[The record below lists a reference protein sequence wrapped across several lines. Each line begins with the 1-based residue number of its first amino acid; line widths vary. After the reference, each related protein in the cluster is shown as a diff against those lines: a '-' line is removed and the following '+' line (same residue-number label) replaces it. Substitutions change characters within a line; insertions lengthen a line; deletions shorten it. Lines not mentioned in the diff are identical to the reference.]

1 MGGMTQTLTGAA
13 MTDTGVNR
21 KWDELADR
29 GDLRTAMQRI
39 DSCFDRIDNR
49 FDRIER
55 LHWIQIIAIVCGLV
69 AISLK

>member
-13 MTDTGVNR
+13 MTDTEVDR

-39 DSCFDRIDNR
+39 DKR

-55 LHWIQIIAIVCGLV
+55 LHWIQFIAFVCGLV

>member
-1 MGGMTQTLTGAA
+1 MSA
-13 MTDTGVNR
+13 DTEVDR

-29 GDLRTAMQRI
+29 GDLRTAMQ
-39 DSCFDRIDNR
+39 RIDNR

-55 LHWIQIIAIVCGLV
+55 LHWIQIIAIVSGLV

>member
-1 MGGMTQTLTGAA
+1 MGGMTQTLIGAA
-13 MTDTGVNR
+13 MTDTEVDR

-29 GDLRTAMQRI
+29 GDLRTVMQRI
-39 DSCFDRIDNR
+39 DKR

-55 LHWIQIIAIVCGLV
+55 LQWIKIITFACGLV

>member
-1 MGGMTQTLTGAA
+1 
-13 MTDTGVNR
+13 MTDTEVDR

-29 GDLRTAMQRI
+29 GDLRTAMQHT
-39 DSCFDRIDNR
+39 DHR

-55 LHWIQIIAIVCGLV
+55 LEWIKIITFVCGLV

>member
-13 MTDTGVNR
+13 MTDTEVDR

-39 DSCFDRIDNR
+39 DNR

-55 LHWIQIIAIVCGLV
+55 LQWIKIITFVCGLI

>member
-13 MTDTGVNR
+13 LTDYEVDR

-29 GDLRTAMQRI
+29 GDLRTVMQ
-39 DSCFDRIDNR
+39 RIDNR

>member
-1 MGGMTQTLTGAA
+1 MSSDNEVA
-13 MTDTGVNR
+13 R
-21 KWDELADR
+21 KWDELVDR
-29 GDLRTAMQRI
+29 GDLRTVMHRI
-39 DSCFDRIDNR
+39 DRR

>member
-1 MGGMTQTLTGAA
+1 MS
-13 MTDTGVNR
+13 TDLDEDR

-29 GDLRTAMQRI
+29 GDLRTSMQRI
-39 DSCFDRIDNR
+39 NHK

-55 LHWIQIIAIVCGLV
+55 LQRIEIITIVCGLI

>member
-1 MGGMTQTLTGAA
+1 MS
-13 MTDTGVNR
+13 TDLDEDR

-29 GDLRTAMQRI
+29 GDLRAVKQHI
-39 DSCFDRIDNR
+39 DKQ

-55 LHWIQIIAIVCGLV
+55 LHWIQIITFVCGLI

>member
-1 MGGMTQTLTGAA
+1 MS
-13 MTDTGVNR
+13 TDTEVER

-39 DSCFDRIDNR
+39 DKCFDRIDKC

-55 LHWIQIIAIVCGLV
+55 LQWIQIIAFVCGLI
-69 AISLK
+69 ALSLK

>member
-1 MGGMTQTLTGAA
+1 MS
-13 MTDTGVNR
+13 TDTEVER

-29 GDLRTAMQRI
+29 GDLRTVTQRI
-39 DSCFDRIDNR
+39 NYR

-69 AISLK
+69 ALSLK

>member
-13 MTDTGVNR
+13 MADTEVER

-29 GDLRTAMQRI
+29 GDLRNVMQ
-39 DSCFDRIDNR
+39 RIDNR

-69 AISLK
+69 ALSLK

>member
-1 MGGMTQTLTGAA
+1 MA
-13 MTDTGVNR
+13 DTEVER

-29 GDLRTAMQRI
+29 GDLRTAMKRI
-39 DSCFDRIDNR
+39 DSCFDRIDKQ

-55 LHWIQIIAIVCGLV
+55 LQWIEIIVIVCGLV

>member
-1 MGGMTQTLTGAA
+1 MSTETE
-13 MTDTGVNR
+13 VER

-39 DSCFDRIDNR
+39 DKR

-55 LHWIQIIAIVCGLV
+55 LQWIKIITFACGLV

>member
-1 MGGMTQTLTGAA
+1 MGGMTQTFTGAA
-13 MTDTGVNR
+13 MTDTEVDR

-39 DSCFDRIDNR
+39 DKK

-55 LHWIQIIAIVCGLV
+55 LQWIQIITFVCGLI
-69 AISLK
+69 ALPLK

>member
-1 MGGMTQTLTGAA
+1 MGGMTQALTGA
-13 MTDTGVNR
+13 TVTGTEVER

-39 DSCFDRIDNR
+39 DKQ

-55 LHWIQIIAIVCGLV
+55 LQWIEIIAIVCGLV

>member
-1 MGGMTQTLTGAA
+1 MGGMTQTLTGA
-13 MTDTGVNR
+13 TVTGTEVER

-39 DSCFDRIDNR
+39 DKQ

-55 LHWIQIIAIVCGLV
+55 LQWIEIIAIVCGLV

>member
-1 MGGMTQTLTGAA
+1 MSA
-13 MTDTGVNR
+13 DNKVDR

-29 GDLRTAMQRI
+29 GDLRVFMQRV
-39 DSCFDRIDNR
+39 DHR

-55 LHWIQIIAIVCGLV
+55 LQWIQIITFACGLI

>member
-1 MGGMTQTLTGAA
+1 MSTG
-13 MTDTGVNR
+13 TEVDR

-29 GDLRTAMQRI
+29 GDLRTVIQRI
-39 DSCFDRIDNR
+39 DKR

-55 LHWIQIIAIVCGLV
+55 LHWIQNITFVCGLV

>member
-1 MGGMTQTLTGAA
+1 MSA
-13 MTDTGVNR
+13 DTEVER

-39 DSCFDRIDNR
+39 DKC

-55 LHWIQIIAIVCGLV
+55 LQWIQIITFVCGLI
-69 AISLK
+69 ALSLK

>member
-1 MGGMTQTLTGAA
+1 MSA
-13 MTDTGVNR
+13 DTEVER

-29 GDLRTAMQRI
+29 GDLRTVMQRI
-39 DSCFDRIDNR
+39 DKR

-55 LHWIQIIAIVCGLV
+55 LRWIEIITIVCGLV

>member
-1 MGGMTQTLTGAA
+1 MS
-13 MTDTGVNR
+13 TDLDEDR

-29 GDLRTAMQRI
+29 GDLRTVMQRI
-39 DSCFDRIDNR
+39 DKQ

-69 AISLK
+69 AISLR

>member
-1 MGGMTQTLTGAA
+1 MS
-13 MTDTGVNR
+13 TDTEVNR

-39 DSCFDRIDNR
+39 DNR

-55 LHWIQIIAIVCGLV
+55 LHWIQIIAIVSGLV
-69 AISLK
+69 ALSLK

>member
-1 MGGMTQTLTGAA
+1 MA
-13 MTDTGVNR
+13 DTEMER

-29 GDLRTAMQRI
+29 GDLRTVMQRI
-39 DSCFDRIDNR
+39 DKR

-55 LHWIQIIAIVCGLV
+55 LQWIELIAIACGLV

>member
-13 MTDTGVNR
+13 MADTEVDR

-29 GDLRTAMQRI
+29 GDLRTVTQRI
-39 DSCFDRIDNR
+39 NYR

-55 LHWIQIIAIVCGLV
+55 LHWIQIIAIVCGLI